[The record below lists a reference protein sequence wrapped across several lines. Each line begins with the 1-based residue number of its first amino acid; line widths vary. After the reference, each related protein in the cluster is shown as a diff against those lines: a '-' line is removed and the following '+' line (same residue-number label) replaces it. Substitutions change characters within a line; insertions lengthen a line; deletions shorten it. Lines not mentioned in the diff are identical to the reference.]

1 MASRCYGEAL
11 CQSDPARLGE
21 AEAHIRRA
29 IALQE
34 EKGMKPQLA
43 RSYVACA
50 LALKV
55 KGEGDKAR
63 EWLDKGR
70 ALFQELDMQW
80 DQQRLGEAFGEV

>member
-1 MASRCYGEAL
+1 
-11 CQSDPARLGE
+11 
-21 AEAHIRRA
+21 
-29 IALQE
+29 
-34 EKGMKPQLA
+34 MKPQLA